1 MKKLACTLLSLL
13 VALAVYAN
21 TTYIA
26 TSGGNPVEFE
36 LQAYKPGNSSS
47 DDVDGKY
54 SITITNYIEKKEQ
67 LLGKEN
73 YEYTITKEDLISN
86 GEQPL
91 FDIVYRTNTFDKHI
105 DFKVEISAFEYG
117 NRIIPVSPKI
127 EISYEFESPQPVK
140 KGEPTYVTDKW
151 WTVPNYIDDPSG
163 YNVIGNDYN
172 LNESFTPNLDV
183 YYNKYK
189 DTFSRVFGFDSN
201 NLIKLEET
209 SSFSFSFYSD
219 SLKGPVH
226 VVSKNPEDNH
236 QTERYVHKA
245 DAVFTATAYV
255 SAEMP
260 TPPYAEGSYR
270 MHVTITAVE
279 SAP

>member
-13 VALAVYAN
+13 IVIAVYAN
-21 TTYIA
+21 TNYIA

-47 DDVDGKY
+47 DDEEKKY
-54 SITITNYIEKKEQ
+54 SITITNYIEKQEQ

-73 YEYTITKEDLISN
+73 YEYKITKEDLN

-117 NRIIPVSPKI
+117 NRKIPVSPNL
-127 EISYEFESPQPVK
+127 EIKYKFEGPPESVK
-140 KGEPTYVTDKW
+140 KGMPTYKTDEW
-151 WTVPNYIDDPSG
+151 WTWPDYIDDPENSD
-163 YNVIGNDYN
+163 VIGNDYD
-172 LNESFTPNLDV
+172 LNESFAPSLDV

>member
-13 VALAVYAN
+13 IVIAVYAN
-21 TTYIA
+21 TNYIA

-47 DDVDGKY
+47 DDEEKKY
-54 SITITNYIEKKEQ
+54 SITITNYIEKQEQ

-73 YEYTITKEDLISN
+73 YEYTITKEDLN

-91 FDIVYRTNTFDKHI
+91 KVFDIVYRTNTFDKHI

-140 KGEPTYVTDKW
+140 KGEPTYETDKW
-151 WTVPNYIDDPSG
+151 WTWPDYIDDPSG
-163 YNVIGNDYN
+163 YNVIGNDYYS
-172 LNESFTPNLDV
+172 NESFTPNLDV

-189 DTFSRVFGFDSN
+189 DIFNFNSN
-201 NLIKLEET
+201 NSKTLEGP

-226 VVSKNPEDNH
+226 VVSKNPEDNVRQ